1 MITANPLTANPLIDG
16 LYKITLAPAEV
27 KRRTKELLLKII
39 GPIEISTARLLPS
52 GGTTGQ
58 VLKKQSNTDYDTIWQ
73 NESGGGG
80 GVDPTAIH
88 TDVDSEIDSLTEKAS
103 PVNNDI
109 LIIEDSG
116 DTYKKKK
123 VKISSLPDKNETF
136 TYIFKT
142 VIEGKTNDTT
152 LADDNYLKFDI
163 NSTGVY
169 MVEGELHFAANSAPG
184 IKIRI
189 NFTGTSGE
197 WAQRVSYM
205 VAASNTLTS
214 VQYTAQSTSTLLSA
228 TPGQGYYSFKLYLNV
243 TGIGRLSV
251 QWAQN
256 TSHAHGVYMK
266 EASYIRYSKVV

>member
-1 MITANPLTANPLIDG
+1 MITANPLVDG
-16 LYKITLAPAEV
+16 LYKITLAPVEI
-27 KRRTKELLLKII
+27 KRKTKELLLKII

-136 TYIFKT
+136 TYIFRP
-142 VIEGKTNDTT
+142 VIEEKKNDTT

-169 MVEGELHFAANSAPG
+169 MVEGELHFTANSAPD

-256 TSHAHGVYMK
+256 TSHANGVYMK